1 MRIPLVSWSRV
12 SYRHARSAGAT
23 CDSIS
28 GKAAAVRLPGGASG
42 GNSKEGGTMAG
53 EGGQLEGRVAVVT
66 GGSRGIG
73 EAIAVRYAM
82 EGARVALAA
91 RTVNEGDHRL
101 LSGSLT
107 GVAARIEAA
116 GGEALGV
123 ACNLFEAADR
133 ERLIETTEAELGP
146 VDILVNN
153 GAVTWYSPIDAF
165 DPEKQRV
172 MVEVQVHAAVHLS
185 QLVADGMSE
194 RGWGAIVNMSSGA
207 ALHPEL
213 GAATHGGT
221 IYGMCKAALE
231 RFSTGFAAEQPAIA
245 VNAIQPG
252 LIATPGVEYFGIIN
266 DENRHRVT
274 PVEHVAEACLR
285 LAVNEPSMIS
295 GRIVTTA
302 EVLEEFD
309 LTPAELP

>member
-1 MRIPLVSWSRV
+1 
-12 SYRHARSAGAT
+12 
-23 CDSIS
+23 
-28 GKAAAVRLPGGASG
+28 
-42 GNSKEGGTMAG
+42 MAG

-66 GGSRGIG
+66 GSSRGIG

-101 LSGSLT
+101 LTGSLN
-107 GVAARIEAA
+107 GVAARIKAA
-116 GGEALGV
+116 GGEALPV
-123 ACNLFEAADR
+123 TCNLASAEDR

-153 GAVTWYSPIDAF
+153 GAVTWYNDTETFDA
-165 DPEKQRV
+165 EKERV
-172 MVEVQVHAAVHLS
+172 MFEIQVHAAVHLS
-185 QLVADGMSE
+185 QLVAAGMRE
-194 RGWGAIVNMSSGA
+194 RGQGAIVNMSSGS

-213 GAATHGGT
+213 GAEVRGST

-245 VNAIQPG
+245 VNAIEPG
-252 LIATPGVEYFGIIN
+252 LIATPGVEYFGIITEAN
-266 DENRHRVT
+266 KHMVT
-274 PVEHVAEACLR
+274 PVEDVAEACLR
-285 LAVNEPSMIS
+285 LAVTEPSMIS

-302 EVLEEFD
+302 EMPEEFD
-309 LTPAELP
+309 LTPADLP

>member
-1 MRIPLVSWSRV
+1 
-12 SYRHARSAGAT
+12 
-23 CDSIS
+23 
-28 GKAAAVRLPGGASG
+28 
-42 GNSKEGGTMAG
+42 MAG

-66 GGSRGIG
+66 GSSRGIG

-116 GGEALGV
+116 GGEALPV
-123 ACNLFEAADR
+123 TCNLVSAEDR
-133 ERLIETTEAELGP
+133 ERLIETTERELGP

-153 GAVTWYSPIDAF
+153 GAVTWYNDTETFDA
-165 DPEKQRV
+165 EKERV
-172 MVEVQVHAAVHLS
+172 MFEIQVHAAVHLS
-185 QLVADGMSE
+185 QLVAASMRE
-194 RGWGAIVNMSSGA
+194 RGWGAIVNMSSGS
-207 ALHPEL
+207 ALHPAL
-213 GAATHGGT
+213 GTEVRGST

-245 VNAIQPG
+245 VNAIEPG

-266 DENRHRVT
+266 EANKHRVT

-295 GRIVTTA
+295 GRIVTTP

>member
-1 MRIPLVSWSRV
+1 M
-12 SYRHARSAGAT
+12 
-23 CDSIS
+23 
-28 GKAAAVRLPGGASG
+28 AS
-42 GNSKEGGTMAG
+42 
-53 EGGQLEGRVAVVT
+53 EGGQLAGRVAVVT
-66 GGSRGIG
+66 GSSRGIG

-101 LSGSLT
+101 LTGSLN

-116 GGEALGV
+116 GGTALPV
-123 ACNLFEAADR
+123 ACNLASAEDR
-133 ERLIETTEAELGP
+133 ERLIETAEAELGP

-153 GAVTWYSPIDAF
+153 GAVTWYNDTDTF
-165 DPEKQRV
+165 DPEKERV
-172 MVEVQVHAAVHLS
+172 MFEIQVHAAVHLS
-185 QLVADGMSE
+185 QLVAGGMRE
-194 RGWGAIVNMSSGA
+194 RGSGAIVNMSSGS

-213 GAATHGGT
+213 GAEVRGST

-231 RFSTGFAAEQPAIA
+231 RFSTGFAAEQPEIA

-252 LIATPGVEYFGIIN
+252 LIATPGVEYFGIITEAN
-266 DENRHRVT
+266 KHLVT
-274 PVEHVAEACLR
+274 PVEDVAEACLR
-285 LAVNEPSMIS
+285 LAVTEPSMIS

-309 LTPAELP
+309 LTAAELP

>member
-1 MRIPLVSWSRV
+1 
-12 SYRHARSAGAT
+12 
-23 CDSIS
+23 
-28 GKAAAVRLPGGASG
+28 
-42 GNSKEGGTMAG
+42 MAG

-101 LSGSLT
+101 LPGSLT
-107 GVAARIEAA
+107 GVTARIEAA
-116 GGEALGV
+116 GGTALPV
-123 ACNLFEAADR
+123 TCNLVSAEDR

-153 GAVTWYSPIDAF
+153 GAVTWYNDTDTFDA
-165 DPEKQRV
+165 EKERV
-172 MVEVQVHAAVHLS
+172 MFEIQVHAAVHLS
-185 QLVADGMSE
+185 QLVAPGMSE

-207 ALHPEL
+207 ALHPSL
-213 GAATHGGT
+213 DADIHGST
-221 IYGMCKAALE
+221 IYGMCKSALE
-231 RFSTGFAAEQPAIA
+231 RFSTGFAAEQRAIA

-252 LIATPGVEYFGIIN
+252 LIATPGVAYFGLIT
-266 DENRHRVT
+266 DANRDRVT

-285 LAVNEPSMIS
+285 LAVREPSMIS
-295 GRIVTTA
+295 GRIVTTPQM
-302 EVLEEFD
+302 LEEFG

>member
-1 MRIPLVSWSRV
+1 
-12 SYRHARSAGAT
+12 
-23 CDSIS
+23 
-28 GKAAAVRLPGGASG
+28 
-42 GNSKEGGTMAG
+42 MA
-53 EGGQLEGRVAVVT
+53 EGGQLQGRVAVVT
-66 GGSRGIG
+66 GASRGIG

-107 GVAARIEAA
+107 GVVARIAAA
-116 GGEALGV
+116 GGEALAV
-123 ACNLFEAADR
+123 PCNLVSAEDR
-133 ERLIETTEAELGP
+133 ERLIETAEAELGP

-153 GAVTWYSPIDAF
+153 GAVTWYNPTDEFPA
-165 DPEKQRV
+165 EQERV
-172 MVEVQVHAAVHLS
+172 MFEIQVHAAVHLS
-185 QLVADGMSE
+185 QLVAPGMRE
-194 RGWGAIVNMSSGA
+194 RERGAIVNMSSGA

-213 GAATHGGT
+213 GTEVRGST

-231 RFSTGFAAEQPAIA
+231 RFSSGFAAEQPAIA

-266 DENRHRVT
+266 DQNRHRVT

-285 LAVNEPSMIS
+285 LAVTEPSMIS
-295 GRIVTTA
+295 GRIVTTPQM
-302 EVLEEFD
+302 LEEFS

>member
-1 MRIPLVSWSRV
+1 M
-12 SYRHARSAGAT
+12 A
-23 CDSIS
+23 
-28 GKAAAVRLPGGASG
+28 
-42 GNSKEGGTMAG
+42 EGGL
-53 EGGQLEGRVAVVT
+53 LEGRVAVVT
-66 GGSRGIG
+66 GASRGIG

-101 LSGSLT
+101 LSGSLN
-107 GVAARIEAA
+107 GVVARIEAA
-116 GGEALGV
+116 GGQALAV
-123 ACNLFEAADR
+123 PCNLVSAEDR
-133 ERLIETTEAELGP
+133 ERLIETTGAELGP

-153 GAVTWYSPIDAF
+153 GAVTWYNPTAVF
-165 DPEKQRV
+165 PAEQERV
-172 MVEVQVHAAVHLS
+172 MFEIQVHAAVHLS
-185 QLVADGMSE
+185 QLVASGMRE
-194 RGWGAIVNMSSGA
+194 RDWGAIVNMSSGA

-213 GAATHGGT
+213 GAEVRGST

-252 LIATPGVEYFGIIN
+252 LIATPGVEYFGIITE
-266 DENRHRVT
+266 ENKHRVT

-285 LAVNEPSMIS
+285 LAVSEPSMIS

-302 EVLEEFD
+302 EMLEEFS